1 MCAQPTESWGVECKA
16 DNSPLTRADKAANKV
31 ICDALLARWPSIPII
46 SEENEAVP
54 YETRAAWSHFWLVD
68 PLDGTKEF
76 IKRNGQFT
84 VRFRPVDPNSTP
96 NAEQPP
102 PAVQVNIGLC
112 CGSKPV
118 AGVVYVPAAEKPR
131 MYYGVSGVA
140 AFRQVESEIPAQ
152 IQVRPTHMMTGLVGC
167 CARSSA
173 RDRAALSYDVLQV
186 QKFTEADE
194 GLTLVASASHSS
206 PETEAFVAKYP
217 GAQLKSLG
225 SSLKLLMV
233 AEVRKVSERRRAM
246 CCIAPP
252 AELVPLG
259 HQLSRLSGASAFEVA
274 SRATIAPR
282 ARRER
287 RTSTRDSRARR
298 SGTRAHRTPSSTR
311 QAARSCSTRVG
322 RRSSAR
328 LVCAR
333 DPTSREGGGGVS
345 WRAD

>member
-1 MCAQPTESWGVECKA
+1 VVDMNALTAIARAGGDAIMEIYAMPTESWGVECKA

-84 VRFRPVDPNSTP
+84 V
-96 NAEQPP
+96 
-102 PAVQVNIGLC
+102 NIGLC

-118 AGVVYVPAAEKPR
+118 AGVVYVPAADKPR
-131 MYYGVSGVA
+131 MYYGVSGVT
-140 AFRQVESEIPAQ
+140 AFRQVESETPEQ
-152 IQVRPTHMMTGLVGC
+152 I
-167 CARSSA
+167 
-173 RDRAALSYDVLQV
+173 QV
-186 QKFTEADE
+186 QKFSEADE

-233 AEVRKVSERRRAM
+233 AEGKAHIYPRLAGTSEWDTCASHAIVEAAGGEIVQHAGGKAKQ
-246 CCIAPP
+246 CSPGEP
-252 AELVPLG
+252 LVYNKLDLENP
-259 HQLSRLSGASAFEVA
+259 FFV
-274 SRATIAPR
+274 
-282 ARRER
+282 
-287 RTSTRDSRARR
+287 
-298 SGTRAHRTPSSTR
+298 
-311 QAARSCSTRVG
+311 VYG
-322 RRSSAR
+322 RRQ
-328 LVCAR
+328 
-333 DPTSREGGGGVS
+333 
-345 WRAD
+345 